1 MEKQSTGRE
10 PQASRYCYSVTALS
24 GGKEMQLA
32 SRASSAHAAYI
43 PKEGLQVG
51 VRNTGR
57 NKEWPGRR
65 CCAKPGCILR
75 QSVGKMGDPVDSH
88 QMILPCFEPNGKS

>member
-1 MEKQSTGRE
+1 
-10 PQASRYCYSVTALS
+10 
-24 GGKEMQLA
+24 MQLA

-57 NKEWPGRR
+57 NGRV
-65 CCAKPGCILR
+65 
-75 QSVGKMGDPVDSH
+75 VGAVPS
-88 QMILPCFEPNGKS
+88 QAAS